1 MNKFAIMADASC
13 DLGEKYQKEYD
24 IRIVYGHVNYPEVGE
39 KPTYLKWEPAERDK
53 FYKELSKNP
62 DGYATAPPNIDEFK
76 NAFEESAAKG
86 EDVICIT
93 ISGGISGAYNFAVQA
108 KNEVLKKYPNAR
120 ISVIDSL
127 RFSIGHGLLVI
138 LAAKPRANGRSIDE
152 VSAYLEDNKNRI
164 HQCGW
169 LDDLSFVA
177 KKGRL
182 THSKAFF
189 GKLAGVKPIGE
200 FDYNGLTTV
209 IGKVKGAKKAYSVL
223 LNYLENTI
231 ENPSE
236 QTIFIAQTN
245 RYTQAVKYK
254 EMIEERFKP
263 KEVVIVDV
271 FPFCGV
277 NVGPGLMAAYYIG
290 KPISK
295 GLVTEKAMIEKLI
308 KAEG

>member
-138 LAAKPRANGRSIDE
+138 LAAKLTRGQQEPHSPVRLARRPQLRSQEGQTDPLQGVLRQARGR
-152 VSAYLEDNKNRI
+152 
-164 HQCGW
+164 
-169 LDDLSFVA
+169 
-177 KKGRL
+177 
-182 THSKAFF
+182 KAH
-189 GKLAGVKPIGE
+189 
-200 FDYNGLTTV
+200 
-209 IGKVKGAKKAYSVL
+209 
-223 LNYLENTI
+223 
-231 ENPSE
+231 
-236 QTIFIAQTN
+236 
-245 RYTQAVKYK
+245 R
-254 EMIEERFKP
+254 
-263 KEVVIVDV
+263 
-271 FPFCGV
+271 
-277 NVGPGLMAAYYIG
+277 
-290 KPISK
+290 
-295 GLVTEKAMIEKLI
+295 
-308 KAEG
+308 